1 MPHAKQLSNRKR
13 RIRAAPVLG
22 AAGLL
27 ALASSA
33 SAEAMST
40 ANTEMSHQL
49 FLGEEE
55 ISDVS
60 LSTFHVFDKQNVGHS
75 SPACNSPEVVAAA
88 EAAAA
93 EAAVGAAEGVSEAAE
108 GGAPG
113 AVAAVAG

>member
-1 MPHAKQLSNRKR
+1 MPQAKQLSNRKR
-13 RIRAAPVLG
+13 RSRAAPVLG

-49 FLGEEE
+49 LLGEEE

-60 LSTFHVFDKQNVGHS
+60 LSTFHVFDKQNVGS
-75 SPACNSPEVVAAA
+75 LKSGVQVARGGGGCGGG
-88 EAAAA
+88 
-93 EAAVGAAEGVSEAAE
+93 AVGAAEGVAEAAE